1 MFAQAKWVRVIKGRV
16 LDIVVG
22 LRKQSKT
29 FGKLFSIE
37 LKGTNN
43 KQLFVPRGF
52 LHVFLVLENDTI
64 VSYKCDNYYHP
75 DVKHGV
81 IFNDKNLN
89 IDWKLGEDEI

>member
-1 MFAQAKWVRVIKGRV
+1 
-16 LDIVVG
+16 
-22 LRKQSKT
+22 
-29 FGKLFSIE
+29 
-37 LKGTNN
+37 
-43 KQLFVPRGF
+43 
-52 LHVFLVLENDTI
+52 VLENDTI